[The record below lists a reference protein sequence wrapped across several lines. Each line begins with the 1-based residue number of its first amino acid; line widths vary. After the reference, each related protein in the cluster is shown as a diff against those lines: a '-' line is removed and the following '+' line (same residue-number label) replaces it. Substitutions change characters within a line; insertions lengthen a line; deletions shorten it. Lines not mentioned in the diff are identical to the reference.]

1 MEKFKNKKFSEY
13 ELLALL
19 SASSVLRKE
28 KYFKELLFFCKK
40 RKIKREKV
48 YETILQTYLFAGFP
62 SALVSLQI
70 VNEFIPKKNTV
81 TNNDTKLG
89 TIKNGTQTCK
99 KIYGNKFDKL
109 INNIKSFSPELADWL
124 IIEGYSKVLS
134 RKGLTLAERELSII
148 SILTVQKYGSQLYS
162 HINGASR
169 QKVSEKKIKKVI
181 ENLELLGN
189 KSYTKYGLRV
199 FSKFINNKKRTLKF

>member
-28 KYFKELLFFCKK
+28 KYFKELLYFCKK
-40 RKIKREKV
+40 KKINGEKI
-48 YETILQTYLFAGFP
+48 YETILQTYLFAGYP
-62 SALVSLQI
+62 SALISLQI
-70 VNEFIPKKNTV
+70 VNRFFPKKITV
-81 TNNDTKLG
+81 KNSHTKLG
-89 TIKNGTQTCK
+89 TIKKGTQTCK
-99 KIYGNKFDKL
+99 KIYGNKFNKL

-124 IIEGYSKVLS
+124 IIEGYGKVLS

-148 SILTVQKYGSQLYS
+148 SILTIQKFESQLYS
-162 HINGASR
+162 HINGAAR
-169 QKVSEKKIKKVI
+169 QKVSEEKIKKVI
-181 ENLELLGN
+181 TNLELLGN

-199 FSKFINNKKRTLKF
+199 FSKFITDKKNP